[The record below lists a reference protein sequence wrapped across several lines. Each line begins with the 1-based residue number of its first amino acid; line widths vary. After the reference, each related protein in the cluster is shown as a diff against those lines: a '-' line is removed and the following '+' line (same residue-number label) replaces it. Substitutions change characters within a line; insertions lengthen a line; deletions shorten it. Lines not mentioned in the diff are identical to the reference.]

1 MQKRVIGFVG
11 CYSHDIILM
20 LAKVL
25 AGAEKKV
32 LLCDRNT
39 QHTLGASV
47 PVPCGISAIESIIVY
62 DGLYFTQQNIREEGL
77 GDYDIVLM
85 DFGMSGV
92 CGDMEC
98 CTEVFV
104 VTDALLHHIRQL
116 SRLKLRKELV
126 RHILIRDMAGGM
138 RLKEK
143 ELQEFLKEF
152 PNRKEFFVPPDKRDI
167 ENRCVCETLHEY
179 YVRNASPELQECIY
193 DTAADFCPEI
203 PEKELRRRIRR
214 QEGRRYL

>member
-1 MQKRVIGFVG
+1 MQKKVIGFVG
-11 CYSHDIILM
+11 CYSHDVILM

-25 AGAEKKV
+25 GSAEKKV

-47 PVPCGISAIESIIVY
+47 PVPCGISAREAVIVY
-62 DGLYFTQQNIREEGL
+62 DGIYFTEQNIKEEL
-77 GDYDIVLM
+77 LCDYDTVLE
-85 DFGMSGV
+85 DFGMGGV
-92 CGDMEC
+92 CGNMEH

-116 SRLKLRKELV
+116 SRLKLQKELV

-152 PNRKEFFVPPDKRDI
+152 PNRREFFVPPDKRDI

-179 YVRNASPELQECIY
+179 YVKNASPELQECIY
-193 DTAADFCPEI
+193 AAAADICPEI
-203 PEKELRRRIRR
+203 PEKEFRRRIRR